1 MKNISGNLK
10 TATALLL
17 VLFSGRILADAPL
30 PAKAGVCFRF
40 DDNQPPAQWR
50 EMGAL
55 FESYGCRMCL
65 SLISQNLNAPE
76 SRSTLRE
83 LANKGH
89 LMLDHLPSH
98 AVYQI
103 SARNP
108 EEFRKFAALP
118 ITDHAD
124 PVKKTVYFKYE
135 LNAEHPKNISF
146 QGAIREGIL
155 CDYPPE
161 MHNRLAF
168 TRKILVPETGTV
180 YGIRIQNGKKTLYS
194 FWGEKVNIPNREK
207 SRLILLANNEAIQ
220 PPDDLLRFLA
230 ECSRGNFTA
239 IGLPPPHT
247 WIQPGGWECFVTP
260 GKIAAVYG
268 KEFGYRSGS
277 CVPGAPT
284 NTICGFREPN
294 PGLLRFNMCADSTV
308 PDNGKSLEQM
318 KLRIADTIAKHRV
331 LILISHMV
339 VRRVPGGWK
348 TYLSVYEELLKW
360 LKNSGIP
367 VATQEQWAEIL
378 YSGQAGPE
386 GNIMPSLTTD
396 LNGDG
401 RPDGYELR
409 KGTSVQLKTGTATI
423 PPGGSLL
430 LSDLAGVEKGN
441 NSFALTARGDAGTL
455 LTLEL
460 TLLQRDNRTRREKRE
475 FRLKKDWQT
484 FLLPVSVSPE
494 TAVLHCSISQTGGAQ
509 PVEVRDLSFA
519 KSNP

>member
-124 PVKKTVYFKYE
+124 PVRKTVYFKYE

-155 CDYPPE
+155 
-161 MHNRLAF
+161 
-168 TRKILVPETGTV
+168 
-180 YGIRIQNGKKTLYS
+180 
-194 FWGEKVNIPNREK
+194 
-207 SRLILLANNEAIQ
+207 
-220 PPDDLLRFLA
+220 
-230 ECSRGNFTA
+230 
-239 IGLPPPHT
+239 
-247 WIQPGGWECFVTP
+247 
-260 GKIAAVYG
+260 
-268 KEFGYRSGS
+268 
-277 CVPGAPT
+277 
-284 NTICGFREPN
+284 
-294 PGLLRFNMCADSTV
+294 
-308 PDNGKSLEQM
+308 
-318 KLRIADTIAKHRV
+318 
-331 LILISHMV
+331 
-339 VRRVPGGWK
+339 
-348 TYLSVYEELLKW
+348 
-360 LKNSGIP
+360 
-367 VATQEQWAEIL
+367 
-378 YSGQAGPE
+378 
-386 GNIMPSLTTD
+386 
-396 LNGDG
+396 
-401 RPDGYELR
+401 
-409 KGTSVQLKTGTATI
+409 
-423 PPGGSLL
+423 
-430 LSDLAGVEKGN
+430 
-441 NSFALTARGDAGTL
+441 
-455 LTLEL
+455 
-460 TLLQRDNRTRREKRE
+460 
-475 FRLKKDWQT
+475 
-484 FLLPVSVSPE
+484 
-494 TAVLHCSISQTGGAQ
+494 
-509 PVEVRDLSFA
+509 
-519 KSNP
+519 

>member
-124 PVKKTVYFKYE
+124 PVRKTVYFKYE

-247 WIQPGGWECFVTP
+247 WIQPGGWECFISWDR
-260 GKIAAVYG
+260 IADVYG
-268 KEFGYRSGS
+268 KEFGYVSGDAI
-277 CVPGAPT
+277 PGSSQT
-284 NTICGFREPN
+284 RRNVFNEPN
-294 PGLLRFNMCADSTV
+294 PTRGRFTMTPDFTG
-308 PDNGKSLEQM
+308 PDNGQDFPSM
-318 KLRIADTIAKHRV
+318 KRNIANSVARNQSIV
-331 LILISHMV
+331 FISHMSIH
-339 VRRVPGGWK
+339 RVKGGWEAFIK
-348 TYLSVYEELLKW
+348 GYDDLLQW
-360 LKNSGIP
+360 LKKHNIP
-367 VATQEQWAEIL
+367 VKTQEEWAETL
-378 YSGQAGPE
+378 YSKKPQPNT
-386 GNIMPSLTTD
+386 NILPP
-396 LNGDG
+396 LNRDIDEDG
-401 RPDGYELR
+401 KPDGYELV
-409 KGTSVQLKTGTATI
+409 KGTTADLKTGIATI
-423 PPGGSLL
+423 PAGGKLHI
-430 LSDLAGVEKGN
+430 SDVGGVEKGTN
-441 NSFALTARGDAGTL
+441 NFSISVKGEPGTIVIL
-455 LTLEL
+455 DFFFTM
-460 TLLQRDNRTRREKRE
+460 REGNNYMERKQ
-475 FRLKKDWQT
+475 FRLDGSDWKTLSGTVNVKPQAHTLHYGVLTNGTKTPIQVKD
-484 FLLPVSVSPE
+484 PVFK
-494 TAVLHCSISQTGGAQ
+494 Q
-509 PVEVRDLSFA
+509 
-519 KSNP
+519 